1 MIKRLSK
8 AVFFA
13 VILAAPLSYTAAQ
26 APQSSSEATAKE
38 LPREFPAPRNLKVLP
53 KNLNGKQVQDIMEA
67 WQAAL
72 GVKCEACHEWAK
84 EKDKTIVASQLNFAN
99 DSKPMEGAS
108 RLMYIM
114 TEEINSKF
122 VAKVEGSGMP
132 VTCGT
137 CHRGRVA
144 PEPFSPPPPRVNPY
158 QYSQDG
164 DNSVAKTN
172 SAYEPKP
179 QVP

>member
-1 MIKRLSK
+1 MAS
-8 AVFFA
+8 
-13 VILAAPLSYTAAQ
+13 
-26 APQSSSEATAKE
+26 
-38 LPREFPAPRNLKVLP
+38 
-53 KNLNGKQVQDIMEA
+53 
-67 WQAAL
+67 AL

-99 DSKPMEGAS
+99 DSKPMEDAS
-108 RLMYIM
+108 RLMYVM

-144 PEPFSPPPPRVNPY
+144 PEPFSPHLRESTTISTRRMGTTQLRRPIALTNPGRR
-158 QYSQDG
+158 SHR
-164 DNSVAKTN
+164 
-172 SAYEPKP
+172 
-179 QVP
+179 